1 MIRDL
6 ANSGAMPTLEAMVRF
21 TAQRQKLIAHNIANL
36 DTPDFVQAD
45 VSTTDFQAALRKAV
59 ENRRDRSGGLGTLP
73 TFTTREVHI
82 SRDGSLTLRPSTP
95 SGGTLLHDRNN
106 RDMERLM
113 QDLGENQLA
122 FRLATDL
129 LRREQDVLRVAIS
142 QRV

>member
-6 ANSGAMPTLEAMVRF
+6 ANSGAMPSLEAMVRF

-36 DTPDFVQAD
+36 DTPDFVQVD
-45 VSTTDFQAALRKAV
+45 VSTRDFQSALRRAV
-59 ENRRDRSGGLGTLP
+59 EDRRSRSGGLGALP
-73 TFTTREVHI
+73 TFSTREVQV
-82 SRDGSLTLRPSTP
+82 SRDGSMTLRPSTP
-95 SGGTLLHDRNN
+95 AGSVLYHDRNN

-113 QDLGENQLA
+113 QDLAENQLA

-129 LRREQDVLRVAIS
+129 LRREQDTLRVAIS